1 MPIDLEKRMDEASKK
16 KPGKADEPE
25 ARMTFGEHIE
35 ELRKRILKSLMSL
48 MVALFAAMAYY
59 EELVKFITRPFI
71 TAMTELGQ
79 KAELMPGSFG
89 GPIMSMMKLAFIIA
103 LFAAS
108 PVVGYQLWAFVG
120 AGLYPRERR
129 WVVMFAPLSFV
140 LFTLGCLFGYFQLIP
155 ICLVGMAKFTS
166 FKDSIITN
174 QYLFTDYLNL
184 VMMLTIILGAVF
196 QIPLVMIFLSLLGIV
211 SPSSWNRWR
220 KPAII
225 INCVFAAVVTPADP
239 TTMIMVLV
247 PMLALYEVG
256 VLFSYFLGKRKN
268 TPQTS

>member
-1 MPIDLEKRMDEASKK
+1 MAIDLEKRMDEASKK
-16 KPGKADEPE
+16 AGKADEPE

-35 ELRKRILKSLMSL
+35 ELRKRILKSLVGL
-48 MVALFAAMAYY
+48 MIALFAAMAYY
-59 EELVKFITRPFI
+59 EELVTFITQPHI
-71 TAMTELGQ
+71 TAMTQLGQ
-79 KAELMPGSFG
+79 KAELIPGSYG
-89 GPIMSMMKLAFIIA
+89 GPIMSIMKLAFIMA
-103 LFAAS
+103 FFVSS
-108 PVVGYQLWAFVG
+108 PWIGYQIWAFVG

-129 WVVMFAPLSFV
+129 WVVTFAPLSFV

-155 ICLVGMAKFTS
+155 ICLLGLAKATS
-166 FKDSIITN
+166 FQHSIITN

-196 QIPLVMIFLSLLGIV
+196 QIPLIMVFLSLVGMIA
-211 SPSSWNRWR
+211 PSSWNRWR

-225 INCVFAAVVTPADP
+225 VNCIFAAVVTPADP

-256 VLFSYFLGKRKN
+256 VLFSYLLGKRKN
-268 TPQTS
+268 TPQTN